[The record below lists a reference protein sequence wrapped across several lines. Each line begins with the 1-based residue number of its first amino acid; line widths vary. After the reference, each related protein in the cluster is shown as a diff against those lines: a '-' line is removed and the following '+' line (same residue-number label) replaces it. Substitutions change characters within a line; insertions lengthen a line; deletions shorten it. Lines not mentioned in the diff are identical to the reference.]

1 LPVYFADPSALAKL
15 YVVETGSSW
24 LRSLDL
30 SDLTVSILA
39 LPEIGSVLFRR
50 ERQGALSGP
59 THRRAW
65 RAFRADFRGWAVI
78 RLSRPVLDGAVAL
91 FRDRSLP
98 VMLRTLDALHL
109 ATALRVR
116 GRARLGGTTPLTF
129 LTADDRLEAA
139 ARHFGFAT
147 DNPNRH

>member
-1 LPVYFADPSALAKL
+1 
-15 YVVETGSSW
+15 
-24 LRSLDL
+24 
-30 SDLTVSILA
+30 
-39 LPEIGSVLFRR
+39 
-50 ERQGALSGP
+50 
-59 THRRAW
+59 
-65 RAFRADFRGWAVI
+65 
-78 RLSRPVLDGAVAL
+78 
-91 FRDRSLP
+91 
-98 VMLRTLDALHL
+98 MLRTLDALHL